1 MALENGSTTASDRV
15 VVGVDG
21 SPASLDALEWALRYS
36 SIESFDR

>member
-21 SPASLDALEWALRYS
+21 SPASLDAPNGR
-36 SIESFDR
+36 FVTRQ